1 MRDDLA
7 LLAIF
12 VILGV
17 VLVTLLSFRREFI
30 KFLRRFKP

>member
-1 MRDDLA
+1 MREDLA
-7 LLAIF
+7 FLAVF

-17 VLVTLLSFRREFI
+17 ILVTLLSFRREFI

>member
-1 MRDDLA
+1 MREDLA

-17 VLVTLLSFRREFI
+17 VWVTLLSFRREFI